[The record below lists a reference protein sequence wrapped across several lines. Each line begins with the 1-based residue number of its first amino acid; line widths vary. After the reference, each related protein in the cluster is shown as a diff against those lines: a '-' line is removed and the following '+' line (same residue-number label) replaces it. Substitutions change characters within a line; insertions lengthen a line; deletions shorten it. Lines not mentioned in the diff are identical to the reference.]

1 MEAQKNPKMTVRILH
16 QEFNI
21 LKDGLIEVK
30 NLKEMVEVLEKRLDD
45 SETKVEVLEKRLD
58 DSETKVILLEGKLM
72 KNKKILWKNVRN
84 MTNLLIPKGT

>member
-1 MEAQKNPKMTVRILH
+1 MTEKILH

-45 SETKVEVLEKRLD
+45 SETKFEVFIKKDWTIQKQRLYF
-58 DSETKVILLEGKLM
+58 
-72 KNKKILWKNVRN
+72 
-84 MTNLLIPKGT
+84 